1 MSDVEELC
9 AAFGAGT
16 LLHPGDGVASFVDL
30 ARAMASVCGAEG
42 AELSPA
48 GQELAGALG
57 AREHLVLVL
66 ADGLGLA
73 MIEDAE
79 PEARFLRAHLAME
92 LRAVFPASTAVALTT
107 LATGEWPAQHAVTGW
122 WTHLDEIGEAAT
134 ILQFRRRS
142 DERPLGELGVTA
154 EAAFPVPSLLPRMQR
169 ETLCLMPRAIA
180 GSVYSRYWSGGTP
193 IEPYTSVADGLSQV
207 IEAVRNAPGPSFTYL
222 YAPHVDH
229 AAHDRGP
236 ASRDV
241 RDALRALDRLTGAL
255 TAELGDDTVVALT
268 ADHGHL
274 GASHEQRQQIR
285 PANGIPELLECS
297 PAGDS
302 RVLHFHVREGAEEA
316 FAGRFRERFGRA
328 FYLLTTDEVE
338 RLGLFGPDPLSG
350 RTRARLGDFVAISR
364 GAEVLGYQ
372 PAHGVREMMRHASHH
387 AGLRPE
393 ELRVPLV
400 LGSAP

>member
-1 MSDVEELC
+1 MSSGAASVASRSGWRSCSAAGGPDTATRAGGRSRPGSGDPLLGACSAVGPLLCGEGSRRPAAGSMIARRISPVGARMSDVEELC

-180 GSVYSRYWSGGTP
+180 GSVYSRYLERRHADRAVHVAGRWPLAGDRGGAQRSGAELHVP
-193 IEPYTSVADGLSQV
+193 LRAARRPRRPRPRSREPRRAGRAAGPRPADGG
-207 IEAVRNAPGPSFTYL
+207 ADRRTGRRHGGGADRRPRPPGGEPR
-222 YAPHVDH
+222 
-229 AAHDRGP
+229 AA
-236 ASRDV
+236 A
-241 RDALRALDRLTGAL
+241 
-255 TAELGDDTVVALT
+255 
-268 ADHGHL
+268 AD
-274 GASHEQRQQIR
+274 
-285 PANGIPELLECS
+285 PP
-297 PAGDS
+297 
-302 RVLHFHVREGAEEA
+302 
-316 FAGRFRERFGRA
+316 RERHPGAARVQPGR
-328 FYLLTTDEVE
+328 
-338 RLGLFGPDPLSG
+338 
-350 RTRARLGDFVAISR
+350 
-364 GAEVLGYQ
+364 
-372 PAHGVREMMRHASHH
+372 
-387 AGLRPE
+387 
-393 ELRVPLV
+393 
-400 LGSAP
+400 